1 MSKTRSKAVQ
11 PAAKAGRTKYL
22 PADKA
27 FLDPL
32 RLDRDRPD
40 DARCV
45 VIPFGLE
52 ASVSYGSGTKKG
64 PQAILEAS
72 HQLELFDEE
81 LWREPY
87 LDYGVATLP
96 EPKIAKQVPAALE
109 QLDALVD
116 GVLERG
122 KVPFVIGGEHSITAG
137 AIRPFARRHKEL
149 VVLHFD
155 AHADLRD
162 GYLGEHY
169 SHAAAMRRVLDHE
182 NISLVSVGIRAIS
195 EPEAR
200 FIEKSRGR
208 VFIHY
213 GHAQASWNIEE
224 IVAPLAGKPVYVTF
238 DIDALDGAIMPATGT
253 PTPGGM
259 NYLQSLAILRRGA
272 DVSNIVGL
280 DLVELAPMKGLHAC
294 DFLAAQLAY
303 KMMSYAMS
311 GTRRR

>member
-1 MSKTRSKAVQ
+1 MTKKPAKTR
-11 PAAKAGRTKYL
+11 YL
-22 PADKA
+22 PAEEA

-32 RLDRDRPD
+32 RQDRDRPG

-52 ASVSYGSGTKKG
+52 ASVSYGSGTAKG
-64 PQAILEAS
+64 PLAILEAS

-87 LDYGVATLP
+87 LDYGIATLP
-96 EPKIAKQVPAALE
+96 APKIDKSVPKALD
-109 QLDALVD
+109 QLEALVE
-116 GVLERG
+116 GVLADG
-122 KVPFVIGGEHSITAG
+122 KMPFVLGGEHSLTAG
-137 AIRPFARRHKEL
+137 AIRPFARRHKDL
-149 VVLHFD
+149 VVLQFD

-169 SHAAAMRRVLDHE
+169 SHAAAMRRVLDHD
-182 NISLVSVGIRAIS
+182 NVSMVSVGIRAIS

-200 FIEKSRGR
+200 FIDDNRGR
-208 VFIHY
+208 VHMHY
-213 GHAQASWNIEE
+213 GYAQASWNIAD

-259 NYLQSLAILRRGA
+259 NYLQALAIIRRA
-272 DVSNIVGL
+272 AEVSNIVGM

-303 KMMSYAMS
+303 KMMSYALS

>member
-1 MSKTRSKAVQ
+1 MTKKPAKT
-11 PAAKAGRTKYL
+11 PAAGKPARLRYL
-22 PADKA
+22 PADEA

-32 RLDRDRPD
+32 REDRDRPQ

-52 ASVSYGSGTKKG
+52 ASVSYGSGTAAG
-64 PQAILEAS
+64 PRAILEAS

-87 LDYGVATLP
+87 LDYGIATLP
-96 EPKIAKQVPAALE
+96 APKIPKSVPAALDLLE
-109 QLDALVD
+109 ETVEAVVAD
-116 GVLERG
+116 GR
-122 KVPFVIGGEHSITAG
+122 VPFVIGGEHSLTAG
-137 AIRPFARRHKEL
+137 AIRPFARRHEDL

-169 SHAAAMRRVLDHE
+169 SHAAAMRRVLDHA
-182 NISLVSVGIRAIS
+182 NVSLVSVGIRAIS

-200 FIEKSRGR
+200 FIEASRGR
-208 VFIHY
+208 VHVHY
-213 GHAQASWNIEE
+213 GFAQESWSIAD
-224 IVAPLAGKPVYVTF
+224 IVAPLVGRPVYVTF
-238 DIDALDGAIMPATGT
+238 DIDGLDGAIMPATGT

-259 NYLQSLAILRRGA
+259 GYLQALAILRRA
-272 DVSNIVGL
+272 AEVSSIVGM
-280 DLVELAPMKGLHAC
+280 DLVELAPMPGLHAC

-303 KMMSYAMS
+303 KMMSYALS